1 MSVAERRDSG
11 ATALTIAGRGLAETR
26 QALLA
31 AGASDD
37 AMLEGHAEWT
47 ALLTLLPGS
56 EGSGLRWRVRAD
68 SNLIG
73 VASRLPEPFAKS
85 ESVPLPL
92 RVELQAGADTGQ
104 LRLALGERL
113 RATVALHR
121 SGELWR
127 IERGAVH
134 LASTAPSL
142 PEEPVLTLEGR
153 MSRLDLPALLV
164 LWRQA
169 ARDAALPALRA
180 RLSAAQLAVGA
191 RTYDEVSV
199 TAEAAPGG
207 GTLELESEGL
217 AGSASWPATVDDS
230 HPALVHLSRLDAPQL
245 GDGARSAG
253 LAAALGP
260 AARLSIDDL
269 EWQGRSLGSLAAQL
283 TFRSDGFDVGEARLA
298 GENEDSHGSL
308 HCQDGGACRAEF
320 GLDSRDAA
328 ATLAAFGFRP
338 ELAASRARLTG
349 ELEWPQAASPSLA
362 TLAGSLHMRLERGVT
377 RTAAAAEGGVPLALL
392 TVPALTAGMRAE
404 NRDGVL
410 PALGFSRLTAD
421 FELRDGQATVDLH
434 FDGDAE
440 ILVRGRTGLLAH
452 DYDEQAWI
460 LRGEQRL
467 PAAVRRLG
475 PTPKVA
481 AVWLS
486 LRELFAGSA
495 DRTRAALR
503 LRGTWEEPL
512 VTSAD

>member
-1 MSVAERRDSG
+1 LSGQWLGGPVALSVAERRDSG

-73 VASRLPEPFAKS
+73 VASRSPDPFAKS
-85 ESVPLPL
+85 QSDPLPL
-92 RVELQAGADTGQ
+92 RVEVQADADTGQ

-153 MSRLDLPALLV
+153 MSRLDLPALLA

-207 GTLELESEGL
+207 GTLELESAGL
-217 AGSASWPATVDDS
+217 AG
-230 HPALVHLSRLDAPQL
+230 R
-245 GDGARSAG
+245 
-253 LAAALGP
+253 
-260 AARLSIDDL
+260 
-269 EWQGRSLGSLAAQL
+269 
-283 TFRSDGFDVGEARLA
+283 
-298 GENEDSHGSL
+298 NEDSHGSL
-308 HCQDGGACRAEF
+308 HCQDGGGCRAEF
-320 GLDSRDAA
+320 SLDSRDAA
-328 ATLAAFGFRP
+328 STLAAFGFRP

-410 PALGFSRLTAD
+410 PALGFSRLTAE

-452 DYDEQAWI
+452 DHDEQAW
-460 LRGEQRL
+460 
-467 PAAVRRLG
+467 RR
-475 PTPKVA
+475 
-481 AVWLS
+481 
-486 LRELFAGSA
+486 
-495 DRTRAALR
+495 
-503 LRGTWEEPL
+503 
-512 VTSAD
+512 

>member
-1 MSVAERRDSG
+1 
-11 ATALTIAGRGLAETR
+11 
-26 QALLA
+26 
-31 AGASDD
+31 
-37 AMLEGHAEWT
+37 
-47 ALLTLLPGS
+47 
-56 EGSGLRWRVRAD
+56 RVRAD

-92 RVELQAGADTGQ
+92 RVEVQAGADTGQ

-153 MSRLDLPALLV
+153 MSRLDLPALLA

-207 GTLELESEGL
+207 GTLELESAGL
-217 AGSASWPATVDDS
+217 AGSASWPATVDGS

-245 GDGARSAG
+245 GDGAWSPG

-308 HCQDGGACRAEF
+308 HCQDGGGCRAEF
-320 GLDSRDAA
+320 SLDSRDAA
-328 ATLAAFGFRP
+328 STLAAFGFRP

-410 PALGFSRLTAD
+410 PALGFSRLTAE

-503 LRGTWEEPL
+503 LRGTWEEPM